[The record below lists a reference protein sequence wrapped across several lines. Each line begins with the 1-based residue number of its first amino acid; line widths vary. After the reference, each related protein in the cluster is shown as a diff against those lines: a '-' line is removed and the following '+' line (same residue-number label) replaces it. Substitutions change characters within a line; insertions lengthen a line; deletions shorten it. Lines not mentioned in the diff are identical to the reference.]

1 MVKIVLSG
9 GGTAGHVNP
18 LLATAHALRELDP
31 SLDVTVVGTKEG
43 LESSLVPAA
52 GFTLSTIDRV
62 PFPRRPGG
70 AALAFPR
77 RWRAVKAQAAALLE
91 GADVALGFGGYVS
104 APIYKAA
111 RKLGIPYAIH
121 EQNARPGLANRLGA
135 SHAAFLGL
143 TFASTPLNATRGER
157 EVIGLPLRPAIY
169 DLARASDRAV
179 RREEAAARLGLD
191 PSMTTLL
198 VTGGSLGAAH
208 INDVVASCRLEGVQV
223 LHLTGKGKDEPVR
236 EATRGRG
243 HYHVLDYLQ
252 TMEDAF
258 AVADLVIC
266 RSGAGTVAELCAVGL
281 PAIYVPLPIGNG
293 EQKLNAADV
302 VKAGGAKLVADKDFT
317 VEYMARVAGSLL
329 AHPDELAA
337 MAAASAKV
345 GKVEAASVLARRVLA
360 LARNEEVDR

>member
-31 SLDVTVVGTKEG
+31 CLDVTVVGTQEG
-43 LESSLVPAA
+43 LEHTLVPAA

-62 PFPRRPGG
+62 PFPRRPNKD
-70 AALAFPR
+70 ALAFPR
-77 RWRAVKAQAAALLE
+77 RWRTVQAQASELLQ

-104 APIYKAA
+104 APMYKAA
-111 RKLGIPYAIH
+111 RQLGIPYAIH
-121 EQNARPGLANRLGA
+121 EQNARPGLANRLGVG
-135 SHAAFLGL
+135 HAAFLGL
-143 TFASTPLNATRGER
+143 TFASTPLKAPRGQR

-169 DLARASDRAV
+169 DLARSQDRPL
-179 RREEAAARLGLD
+179 RREQAAQRLGLD
-191 PSMTTLL
+191 PAMRTLL

-208 INDVVASCRLEGVQV
+208 INEVVASCRIEGVQV
-223 LHLTGKGKDEPVR
+223 LHLTGKGKDDAVR
-236 EATRGRG
+236 EATEGRT
-243 HYHVLDYLQ
+243 HYHVLDYLE

-302 VKAGGAKLVADKDFT
+302 VRAGGAKIVADKDFT
-317 VEYMARVAGSLL
+317 VDYMARVAGSLL
-329 AHPDELAA
+329 AQPDELAA
-337 MAAASAKV
+337 MAEASAKV
-345 GKVEAASVLARRVLA
+345 GKVEAASVLAQRVLA
-360 LARNEEVDR
+360 LPRS